1 MLNRKNITLTVLSVL
16 ALGACTQN
24 SPSMM
29 NTSPVELQKQT
40 VIEQIPLNQINDVL
54 ISALADDYQKL
65 GSGVL
70 ELTMAFDP
78 KSKTFTAMNA
88 LNKLKEVKTKLA
100 RKGVRSVVTETL
112 AVEGAQ
118 PMLMV
123 SFDTVQAQAPSD
135 CETMPGLE
143 VNKTT
148 RFIDEYKFGCSV
160 ETMLAR
166 QIARPSDL
174 EGVDGLDNQDGGRRE
189 TNIVDAYA
197 AGAPQPALNTIGRG
211 DLGSQ

>member
-1 MLNRKNITLTVLSVL
+1 
-16 ALGACTQN
+16 
-24 SPSMM
+24 
-29 NTSPVELQKQT
+29 
-40 VIEQIPLNQINDVL
+40 
-54 ISALADDYQKL
+54 
-65 GSGVL
+65 
-70 ELTMAFDP
+70 
-78 KSKTFTAMNA
+78 MNA

-123 SFDTVQAQAPSD
+123 SFDTVQGQAPSD
-135 CETMPGLE
+135 CETMPGLD